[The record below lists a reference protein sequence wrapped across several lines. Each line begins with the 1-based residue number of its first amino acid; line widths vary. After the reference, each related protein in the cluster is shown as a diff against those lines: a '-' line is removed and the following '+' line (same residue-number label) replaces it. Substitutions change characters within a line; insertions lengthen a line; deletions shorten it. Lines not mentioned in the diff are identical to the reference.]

1 MTAGQPRIPPLRVV
15 PPGAAHLAGDP
26 DAPWTLVLPA
36 DPDTFDVL
44 VRAGTEPA
52 MDGMTA
58 TVRLPRAVLPGLAD
72 AFAAR
77 SVPAGRML
85 RRALW
90 PVINWQLRTTELPTD
105 RPHVMGIVNLTEDSF
120 SGDGV
125 GQDIDSAV
133 RRAEGLRTAGASIID
148 VGAESARADRPVL
161 AETAEARL
169 VAAAIRALVG
179 EGHVVSVDSYKHAVV
194 SAALEAGAEAV
205 NDISGLTLGTG
216 AAEAACDAGAGYV
229 LNYSYSVPK
238 RRPDSPPVYDDVVAE
253 TLAWMFDRVDTLRS
267 LGLGDQQV
275 AIDPGIAF
283 GKSHD
288 EDIQVLRRLGEL
300 TTPGLPLLL
309 AHSRKNFIGSVSGRP
324 PAERDLE
331 THVAAALAYSQG
343 ARIFRVHD
351 VAGAKRALEISAAI
365 VSARPGAF
373 GPDGE
378 SWPWRSGASAAH
390 MTRGSATEAAPPGQR
405 W

>member
-1 MTAGQPRIPPLRVV
+1 MTVGQSRIPPLRLI

-36 DPDTFDVL
+36 DPDAIDVL
-44 VRAGTEPA
+44 ARTGTEPR
-52 MDGMTA
+52 MDGLSITA
-58 TVRLPRAVLPGLAD
+58 RLPRALLPGLAD

-77 SVPAGRML
+77 SVPAGRIL

-90 PVINWQLRTTELPTD
+90 PVINWQLRTTELPMD
-105 RPHVMGIVNLTEDSF
+105 RPHIMGIVNLTDDSF

-125 GQDIDSAV
+125 GQDVASA
-133 RRAEGLRTAGASIID
+133 LRLADELRSAGASLID

-161 AETAEARL
+161 EEMAEARL
-169 VAAAIRALVG
+169 VAAAVGALAR
-179 EGHVVSVDSYKHAVV
+179 EGHAVSVDSYKPAVV
-194 SAALEAGAEAV
+194 RAALDAGAEVV

-216 AAEAACDAGAGYV
+216 AVEAAFEAGAAYV

-238 RRPDSPPVYDDVVAE
+238 RRPESAPVYDDVVAE
-253 TLAWMFDRVDTLRS
+253 TLAWMFERIETLRG

-288 EDIQVLRRLGEL
+288 EDIQVLRRLEEL

-309 AHSRKNFIGSVSGRP
+309 AHSRKNFIGSVTGRP
-324 PAERDLE
+324 PTERDLE
-331 THVAAALAYSQG
+331 SHVAAALAYAQG

-351 VAGAKRALEISAAI
+351 VEGAKRALEMAAAI

-373 GPDGE
+373 APDAD
-378 SWPWRSGASAAH
+378 SWPWRSGASATH
-390 MTRGSATEAAPPGQR
+390 MTRGGATAAAPPGQR